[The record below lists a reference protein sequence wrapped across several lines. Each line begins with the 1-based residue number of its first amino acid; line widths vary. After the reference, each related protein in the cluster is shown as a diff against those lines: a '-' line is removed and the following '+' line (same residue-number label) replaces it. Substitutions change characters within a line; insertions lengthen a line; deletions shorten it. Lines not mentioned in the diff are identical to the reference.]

1 MAPLNTSDTQQT
13 SIEAGYRDERFAAA
27 YLSVS
32 VNTLRHW
39 RKKKRGPR
47 FWKLGAKSVR
57 YSLRDLISFAEA
69 SPGGGGTA
77 A

>member
-1 MAPLNTSDTQQT
+1 MASVDSHKNQFD
-13 SIEAGYRDERFAAA
+13 AGYRDERFAAA

-32 VNTLRHW
+32 VNTLRGW
-39 RKKKRGPR
+39 RRRRRGPR
-47 FWKLGAKSVR
+47 FLKLGAKSVR

-69 SPGGGGTA
+69 SPGGGGQA

>member
-1 MAPLNTSDTQQT
+1 MSPVDNHQSQID
-13 SIEAGYRDERFAAA
+13 AGYRDERFAAA

-32 VNTLRHW
+32 VDTLRGW
-39 RKKKRGPR
+39 RRRRQGPR
-47 FWKLGAKSVR
+47 FLKLGAKSVR